1 MFKRLIAFY
10 GDDALV
16 LAGCA
21 CFLYGLWQFQPILAW
36 LIGGLMLI
44 AFGVLLG
51 REKAKAN
58 HVN

>member
-1 MFKRLIAFY
+1 
-10 GDDALV
+10 
-16 LAGCA
+16 
-21 CFLYGLWQFQPILAW
+21 LYGLWQFQPILAW